1 MHFQDQNG
9 SRLRRELKPLELLV
23 VFPGFCHL
31 DGHNAYAKKE
41 KKPTGNML
49 ILYDIEFKLWL
60 LYVHFVN
67 ANVL

>member
-1 MHFQDQNG
+1 MHM
-9 SRLRRELKPLELLV
+9 R
-23 VFPGFCHL
+23 
-31 DGHNAYAKKE
+31 KKK